1 MTARVPREL
10 SCDIN
15 ILPSRSLISTQDSLS
30 KSSRIRPSLR
40 DGCCGGAAAASV
52 AALGTGAGAIVSEGC
67 ATGCAGGCAAGFAA
81 ARAVDCGGGGVSDA
95 ILTQGKAAA
104 GHS

>member
-10 SCDIN
+10 SYDISV
-15 ILPSRSLISTQDSLS
+15 LPSRSLISTQDSLS

-52 AALGTGAGAIVSEGC
+52 VALGTGAGAIVSAGC
-67 ATGCAGGCAAGFAA
+67 STACVAGFAA
-81 ARAVDCGGGGVSDA
+81 GLGAVRPVDSPCGGGGVSDA
-95 ILTQGKAAA
+95 ILTQG
-104 GHS
+104 